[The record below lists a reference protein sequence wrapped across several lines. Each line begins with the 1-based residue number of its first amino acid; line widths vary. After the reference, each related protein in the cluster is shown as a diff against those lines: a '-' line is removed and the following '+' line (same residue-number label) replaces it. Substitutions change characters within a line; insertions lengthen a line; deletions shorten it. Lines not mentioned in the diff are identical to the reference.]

1 MTEAVRFLTS
11 LSQSLATM
19 TLYEDGHPARE
30 RVIDTAYGALRDLQS
45 VIERPLFTFLGDDVV
60 CGKVP
65 IRDLK
70 AWDWAERLSSAGVQR
85 LEFEEDVTREE
96 FEAFLED
103 VLARITDS
111 AGSTADARQLSRSGI
126 RFGEV
131 GVRGETNEVDTPTA
145 VTNYTLGV
153 EAEAVR
159 WLHDQVKGRSGL
171 QLGEAVAVVRSLSL
185 AMHADQQMM
194 IPLLRLRRYDE
205 YTTTHSLNVAVL
217 AMAFAEFVGVSSR
230 DVRTFGLAGLLH
242 DIGKVNI
249 PPEILTKPG
258 KLTDE
263 ERSVINHHPSDGAR
277 IIIETEKNM
286 ELAAVVAYE
295 HHIMLDGGGYP
306 RLRFPR
312 DCHFAS
318 KLVHVCDVYD
328 ALRTKRPY
336 RDAWSAARVL
346 EYIGERSG
354 SEFDRDLAA
363 SFVRMMRLWE
373 ERVSYVEEDQPVLSA
388 RDRLPGESA
397 ATNAV

>member
-45 VIERPLFTFLGDDVV
+45 VIARPLFTFLGDDVV

-96 FEAFLED
+96 FEGFLED

-171 QLGEAVAVVRSLSL
+171 RLGEAMAVVRSLSL

-230 DVRTFGLAGLLH
+230 DVRTFGVAGLLH

-263 ERSVINHHPSDGAR
+263 ERSIINHHPSDGAR

-306 RLRFPR
+306 RLKFPR

-318 KLVHVCDVYD
+318 RLVHVCDVYD

-373 ERVSYVEEDQPVLSA
+373 ERVSYVEEDQPVMSA